1 MQMTD
6 EQNKVAAELFAP
18 TEDPR
23 EGKTILT
30 VRFDVERLELLHP
43 TKPGKGKYRRPYKGL
58 SLLRYVE
65 DESAKTP
72 TRGSYVRCGLTVRS
86 SDGRLWYGTMKKG
99 TDEVKL
105 RLAPK
110 EKW

>member
-6 EQNKVAAELFAP
+6 EQNKLATELFAP

-30 VRFDVERLELLHP
+30 VRFDVKTLELLHP
-43 TKPGKGKYRRPYKGL
+43 TKPGKSKYRRVYKGL

-65 DESAKTP
+65 DEAARTP
-72 TRGSYVRCGLTVRS
+72 TNGHYTRRGLTVRS
-86 SDGRLWYGTMKKG
+86 KDGRLWYGTMRKD

-110 EKW
+110 DKW